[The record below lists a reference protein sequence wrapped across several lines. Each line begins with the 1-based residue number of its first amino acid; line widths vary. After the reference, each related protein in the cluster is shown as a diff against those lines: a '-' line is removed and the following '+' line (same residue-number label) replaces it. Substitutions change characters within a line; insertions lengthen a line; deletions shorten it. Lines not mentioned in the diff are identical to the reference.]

1 MNYCFIII
9 LIFHEFVRNY
19 NLENITLP
27 CMVTP
32 INGPGIIFTVNS
44 LHSFC
49 YQCSS
54 ECSNSCSGPL
64 ESQCKTCRNYRIY
77 VEGKPG
83 MNNTKFNCT
92 ATCPH
97 DLPYK
102 IFPEDASDPY
112 CGKDPFPLSL

>member
-1 MNYCFIII
+1 MMQHTVAWYCLKI
-9 LIFHEFVRNY
+9 Y
-19 NLENITLP
+19 
-27 CMVTP
+27 
-32 INGPGIIFTVNS
+32 
-44 LHSFC
+44 SFPLSIH
-49 YQCSS
+49 QCSS
-54 ECSNSCSGPL
+54 ECSNGCSGPL

-92 ATCPH
+92 ATCPN